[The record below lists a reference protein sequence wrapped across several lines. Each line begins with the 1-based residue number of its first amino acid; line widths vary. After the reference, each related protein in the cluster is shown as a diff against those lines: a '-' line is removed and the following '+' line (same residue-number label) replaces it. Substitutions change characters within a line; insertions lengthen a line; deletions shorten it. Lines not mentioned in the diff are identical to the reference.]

1 MPACS
6 SHDTHMKPSDGC
18 HSYVP
23 SAAVWQWLMAAWT
36 GPGHRHTHTHTSLM
50 SFVKAQQVTKLS
62 LCVTTYSKEDY
73 PQTGN
78 NVLTDGNLP
87 SSYNTHTHKFVLLM
101 APNGRDIIIVT
112 VLMALIIAMPTHK
125 PQGIKRNKHAV
136 FFLKEIS

>member
-1 MPACS
+1 MCHLQQSGSGLWQHGPAQ
-6 SHDTHMKPSDGC
+6 DTD
-18 HSYVP
+18 
-23 SAAVWQWLMAAWT
+23 
-36 GPGHRHTHTHTSLM
+36 THTHTSLM